1 MTEQELKEYI
11 AKYFPLENE
20 GCEWKEFK
28 DLKHSVSGNVKDDIV
43 SYISAIS
50 NMNGGYLIIGVKD
63 KSLDIIGIQNF
74 YDYTPENLKFR
85 IADHCANLPAE
96 GLEVTEYKT
105 SDTNKTVWIIRIPK
119 HMARQP
125 VYAHGKAWQRIGDS
139 LVALT
144 KERHNAIVSEMFVPE
159 DWTAGIIPE
168 ATVEDLDKKAIQKAR
183 EQFKIRNPKYAV
195 EADVWDDEKFLN
207 KAKITIQG
215 KITRAALI
223 LLGKS
228 ESEHFINPGVIKIR
242 WSLKKH
248 NGENKDYEIFSMP
261 MIFAVDEL
269 YAKIRNIR
277 YISVRPDSL
286 FPEEMMRYDTFTIRE
301 PLHNCIAHQDY
312 TKGARIEVVEY
323 EDEKL
328 IFQNAGT
335 FIPKSIES
343 VVLSDCPESVYRNP
357 FLVEAM
363 RNINMIETQGGGI
376 LKLFSLQRDRRFP
389 LPEYDFSDGKVKVEI
404 QGNVLD
410 ENFANML
417 SKNADLSL
425 QELIA
430 LDKIQKNKQITEQEI
445 LMLRSKKMIEG
456 RKPHFY
462 ISSTVAAIT
471 GKESEYIKQRGID
484 DEYCRKIIID
494 YLVKFKEAKKSDL
507 EEILIEKL
515 PDVLD
520 VQQKKNKIKN
530 NLQVLKKNGI
540 IINDGKIW
548 KMSKSK

>member
-11 AKYFPLENE
+11 AKYFPRENE
-20 GCEWKEFK
+20 SCEWKEFK
-28 DLKHSVSGNVKDDIV
+28 DLKHSVSGSVKDDVV

-50 NMNGGYLIIGVKD
+50 NMNGGTLIIGVKD
-63 KSLDIIGIQNF
+63 KSLEIVGIQNF
-74 YDYTPENLKFR
+74 HDYNPENLKFR
-85 IADHCANLPAE
+85 IADYCANLPSE
-96 GLEVTEYKT
+96 GLEVTEYTT
-105 SDTNKTVWIIRIPK
+105 SDTNKTVWIITIPK
-119 HMARQP
+119 HMTRQP

-139 LVALT
+139 LVLLT
-144 KERHNAIVSEMFVPE
+144 KERHNSIISEMFVPE
-159 DWTAGIIPE
+159 DWTAVIVPK
-168 ATVEDLDKKAIQKAR
+168 ATIKDLDEKAIQKAR
-183 EQFKIRNPKYAV
+183 EQFKVRNPKYVAEV
-195 EADVWDDEKFLN
+195 DVWDDEKFLN
-207 KAKITIQG
+207 KAKLTIQG
-215 KITRAALI
+215 KITRTALI
-223 LLGKS
+223 LLGKP
-228 ESEHFINPGVIKIR
+228 ESEHFISPGVIKIR

-269 YAKIRNIR
+269 FSKIRNIR

-328 IFQNAGT
+328 IFQNAGA

-343 VVLSDCPESVYRNP
+343 VVLADCPESVYRNP

-376 LKLFSLQRDRRFP
+376 LKLFSLQKDRRFP

-410 ENFANML
+410 EKFANML
-417 SKNADLSL
+417 SKHTDLTL
-425 QELIA
+425 PELIA
-430 LDKIQKNKQITEQEI
+430 LDKIQKNKEITEDEI
-445 LMLRSKKMIEG
+445 ILLRSKKMIEG

-471 GKESEYIKQRGID
+471 GKETEYIKQRGID
-484 DEYCRKIIID
+484 DDYCRKIIVD
-494 YLVKFKEAKKSDL
+494 YLKKFKEAKKTDL

-530 NLQVLKKNGI
+530 NLQVLKKNGV
-540 IINDGKIW
+540 IINDGKTW
-548 KMSKSK
+548 KMSKT